1 MGELM
6 EKTAGYTIKI
16 QNFEG
21 PLDLLFHLIE
31 KNKMD
36 IYDIQIG
43 EITDQYLEYLGQMER
58 IDLEIASEFL
68 VMASTL
74 LLIKSRMLLPKPQ
87 PPDEEAEGLRDQL
100 VNSLL
105 EYKKYKEC
113 AAELK
118 NREAYY
124 GMMFYKPQEVF
135 KVLTF
140 DIINKNYPSEVIPEI
155 YADICIRNIKKINP
169 RKEIIN
175 QLIVKEKIT
184 IRSKIKEIVKFLIN
198 KTRFKFSELFIKGKD
213 TKVDI
218 VTSFMAVL
226 ELTKIRKLTIEQKE
240 NFGDIIIKKR
250 KNSDKIKHL

>member
-1 MGELM
+1 M
-6 EKTAGYTIKI
+6 EHKTGYTIKI

-43 EITDQYLEYLGQMER
+43 EITDQYLEFLGQMER

-87 PPDEEAEGLRDQL
+87 PPDEDTDELRDQL
-100 VNSLL
+100 INSLL
-105 EYKKYKEC
+105 EYKKYKEY
-113 AAELK
+113 ALELK

-124 GMMFYKPQEVF
+124 GKMFYKPQEVF

-140 DIINKNYPSEVIPEI
+140 DIINKSYPSEVIPEI
-155 YADICIRNIKKINP
+155 YADICIRNIKKLNP

-184 IRSKIKEIVKFLIN
+184 IRSKIKEIVKFLFD
-198 KTRFKFSELFIKGKD
+198 KTKFKFSELFVKGKD
-213 TKVDI
+213 SKMDI
-218 VTSFMAVL
+218 VTSFMAIL
-226 ELTKIRKLTIEQKE
+226 ELAKIKKLTIEQKE
-240 NFGDIIIKKR
+240 GFGDIVVKKT
-250 KNSDKIKHL
+250 KNSDIIKHL

>member
-1 MGELM
+1 M
-6 EKTAGYTIKI
+6 ERTAGYTIKI

-43 EITDQYLEYLGQMER
+43 QITDQYLEYIGQMEQK
-58 IDLEIASEFL
+58 DLEFACEFL
-68 VMASTL
+68 IMASTL

-87 PPDEEAEGLRDQL
+87 PPGEDPEELRDQL
-100 VNSLL
+100 INSLL

-118 NREAYY
+118 KRESYY
-124 GMMFYKPQEVF
+124 GMMFYKPHEVF

-140 DIINKNYPSEVIPEI
+140 DIVNKSYPSEVVPGI
-155 YADICIRNIKKINP
+155 YADICIRNIKKTNP
-169 RKEIIN
+169 RKEIMN
-175 QLIVKEKIT
+175 ELIVKEKIT
-184 IRSKIKEIVKFLIN
+184 IRSKIKEIVKFLFD
-198 KTRFKFSELFIKGKD
+198 KTKFKFSELFDKGND
-213 TKVDI
+213 TKMDI

-226 ELTKIRKLTIEQKE
+226 ELAKIKKLTIEQKE
-240 NFGDIIIKKR
+240 NFGEIVVKKT
-250 KNSDKIKHL
+250 KNSETIKHL

>member
-1 MGELM
+1 M
-6 EKTAGYTIKI
+6 ERPSGYTIKI

-43 EITDQYLEYLGQMER
+43 EVTDQYIEYLGQMESL
-58 IDLEIASEFL
+58 DLEIASEFL

-87 PPDEEAEGLRDQL
+87 PPGEDPDDLRDQL
-100 VNSLL
+100 INSLL

-118 NREAYY
+118 KREAYY
-124 GMMFYKPQEVF
+124 SMMFYKPQELF

-140 DIINKNYPSEVIPEI
+140 DIINKDYPAEAIPGI
-155 YADICIRNIKKINP
+155 YADICLRNIKKINP
-169 RKEIIN
+169 RKEIVN
-175 QLIVKEKIT
+175 ELIVNDKIT
-184 IRSKIKEIVKFLIN
+184 IRSKIKEIVRFLLN
-198 KTRFKFSELFIKGKD
+198 KTKFKFSELFIKGKD
-213 TKVDI
+213 TRMDV

-226 ELTKIRKLTIEQKE
+226 ELAKVKRLTIEQKE
-240 NFGDIIIKKR
+240 HFGEIVVKK
-250 KNSDKIKHL
+250 SKHSEIAKHP

>member
-1 MGELM
+1 M
-6 EKTAGYTIKI
+6 ERTAGYTIKI

-74 LLIKSRMLLPKPQ
+74 LLIKSKMLLPKPL
-87 PPDEEAEGLRDQL
+87 PPGDDPEDLRDQL
-100 VNSLL
+100 INSLI

-113 AAELK
+113 ASELK

-124 GMMFYKPQEVF
+124 GMMFYKVQEVF
-135 KVLTF
+135 KVMTF
-140 DIINKNYPSEVIPEI
+140 DIVNKNYSSEVIPGI
-155 YADICIRNIKKINP
+155 YADVCIRNIKKTNP
-169 RKEIIN
+169 RKEIMN
-175 QLIVKEKIT
+175 ELIVKEKIT
-184 IRSKIKEIVKFLIN
+184 IRSKIKEIVRFLFN
-198 KTRFKFSELFIKGKD
+198 KTKFKFSELFDKGND
-213 TKVDI
+213 TKMDV

-226 ELTKIRKLTIEQKE
+226 ELAKIKKLTIEQKE
-240 NFGDIIIKKR
+240 TFGEIVVKKTRNSEIIK
-250 KNSDKIKHL
+250 HP